1 MTRIELIRA
10 IEAVRDRIL
19 RKETTVDDALTL
31 TRALEAFEANVATAA
46 SILASKGGS
55 TMSQARLDAL
65 AKARATP
72 CAPGKKRGRPPKS
85 DKATS

>member
-1 MTRIELIRA
+1 MTRIEIIRA
-10 IEAVRDRIL
+10 IESVRNNIL
-19 RKETTVDDALTL
+19 RKETTVDDAVLLTK
-31 TRALEAFEANVATAA
+31 ALEAFEANVSTAA
-46 SILASKGGS
+46 KILASKGGS